1 MEDTTLPVDKVDVIV
16 SEWMGY
22 ALLYECMLPAVL
34 AARDKYLAPGV
45 YVCVPGPNYFH
56 MQGLL
61 SLLEDLIKYCM

>member
-1 MEDTTLPVDKVDVIV
+1 MEDTILPVDKVDVIV

-45 YVCVPGPNYFH
+45 CVCVCVCVCPWT
-56 MQGLL
+56 
-61 SLLEDLIKYCM
+61 

>member
-1 MEDTTLPVDKVDVIV
+1 MEDATLPVDKVDIIV

-45 YVCVPGPNYFH
+45 YVYACVPGPDYF
-56 MQGLL
+56 LYARVT
-61 SLLEDLIKYCM
+61 SIIPVFT